1 MPEIKNNFTQGR
13 MNKDL
18 DEKLIPKG
26 QYIHAVNAQ
35 ISRAGNSGD
44 GVLGA
49 IKGITALGGG
59 MPNSICIGSISDEAN
74 NKLYFLTTA
83 TGVSNDADCIFEYDQ
98 STNTIT
104 TVFRDV
110 NDNVLNFPDDFI
122 TAINVID
129 DFLFWTDGYGEPKKI
144 SISRSIEGTNQ
155 AAGHTQLV
163 VDGIS
168 LGDVIHDH
176 VTVIKKKPESAP
188 TIKINTSIQDYN
200 TTDSSGN
207 TIIIQKSVN
216 PIFEK
221 IFPRFAVRYKYADGE
236 YSAIGPFTD
245 VIFNAKFSEN
255 RDADS
260 SFSFFEPYHLTMVNA
275 ISSLDICNFVPT
287 NIPLDVVQVDL
298 LYMQENSSV
307 VYSIDSIKKIDPEWS
322 AAGVAQND
330 YNAIYSGSIGTFD
343 ANVNSTG
350 RYELST
356 ENIYAALPENQL
368 LRNYDNVPRLAKAQ
382 EITGNRI
389 VYGNYTQNYDII
401 DSFSQEYTPKLSA
414 NYNERYNSIDTFL
427 EGGLRSIKSQ
437 RDYQV
442 GVVFG
447 DRYGRETPVFTSD
460 QSFVNIPWEGSYGLN
475 ASNSLIL
482 ESNISNEAPSWAS
495 YYKFFVKNTAGEYY
509 NLVMDKA
516 YDPPTQTDFEN
527 EDDHIWI
534 SFASTDRNKLTIDDY
549 IILKKV
555 FDSGF
560 TTSGGQMP
568 IENRFKILDIKN
580 NVPDS
585 ISYKYYNLG
594 IASNSPGNPLGPVGN
609 PNVTNT
615 TVLTTYFPDN
625 NKKVDIAGTDTIIID
640 RTSHVQSFFGGQLLE
655 QAEGSQKTENLKNL
669 YISWKAKHPETSS
682 VFKHS
687 KRYRVSNI
695 TDPQGNLVD
704 EYHLKLSEPISEEDS
719 LIARPSTAQTVQTS
733 SPAPAPALNETLE
746 VRIDRKE
753 RRDYENFSGKFFV
766 KIHGNNL
773 IKDRVFSTTPGL
785 EPDEFISAQFNLLSL
800 ADVVNVNTDMVDSN
814 LIPQGAVNS
823 NGVGQLTSDNVD
835 GAVSAVGTPQQINS
849 TEFPTTIGTYHS
861 GNNLTVTQQDWESVA
876 EAVNVSGFGFS
887 NPNLGFFFVDQMGFV
902 ASNPS
907 STNYAKESGQGW
919 RGNEVNYPK
928 QVWRVTAI
936 ENGSFAYNY
945 PSSAT
950 SITGDPDY
958 GPSLEG
964 EAVSTIPHPNN
975 PGAVITFNSNS
986 TYGAGQPSGSPG
998 PIDITNGTIGTAV
1011 HTSSL
1016 PNSNYNINSIEGAIT
1031 TSAAHVSNSVM
1042 GYRKWRDN
1050 SLYENTYGNDYG
1062 TNTGKNVI
1070 HISFF
1075 APGQDL
1081 HDGNLNPN
1089 NHSHLYFRGSGT
1101 DTNNY
1106 NDIISAQ
1113 LQGIWGGGWF
1123 TNPDGSKLGS
1133 SDEGFICFEGN
1144 WGPKNT
1150 HTWISGGSDMCG
1162 HWQAPS
1168 PQHQGDAGNQG
1179 YNLSFQTKH
1188 EDQWNPTKTAFAG
1201 VNAKAE
1207 DFLSN
1212 MIPGN
1217 KFRFKDDP
1225 NKKVYTI
1232 QSRKEKHLYN
1242 HTPWRK
1248 RLVWDG
1254 NNYVGAGDSVEE
1266 AALIWANTGTGGGY
1280 WAGNPG
1286 FFNVSFPSDFGK
1298 AATNTN
1304 AFVTLQSAIAR
1315 FGSANNRRVCYIIEL
1330 DEDITTGSTGSSSFN
1345 PFSTGVPETMD
1356 INSFQ
1361 NIEFISDNPQVVTGE
1376 INENPA
1382 IWETEPSQNEELN
1395 IYHEVSNNI
1404 PLRIDIDNIEQ
1415 FAPLGCRVSIPNVSS
1430 ANPGFELYVSNY
1442 LISSNQVV
1450 VRVTDVDFN
1459 DVGFN
1464 FLTLADYADQ
1474 EIRFYRDDGSYTTAI
1489 IDGTWL
1495 DSTWDNQV
1503 PPYWAGLGYR
1513 PLFRLKT
1520 DIDPTKNMGLSF
1532 YNTFSFGDGVESSRI
1547 RAGFNE
1553 MRITNGPKA
1562 SATLEQPYQEEE
1574 RKNGLI
1580 YSGIYNSTSGV
1591 NNLNQFISAEKITKD
1606 INPTYGGITKLF
1618 SRKTDLITL
1627 CEDRILKILA
1637 NKDAVFNAD
1646 GNPQLVASENVLG
1659 QAVPY
1664 AGDYGCQNPESVDFD
1679 NYRIYFADKQRKSVL
1694 RLSMDGLTPISDA
1707 GMRSWFQENLVG
1719 NFVLGTYDNDEEEY
1733 NLTIGDQNLINLSTD
1748 YIENSY
1754 FNYGDESYSVETTPD
1769 FTEDGATQNGDNL
1782 YYDQALGVQ
1791 ETLDLSAEV
1800 IVINWPLIPAGSIFS
1815 SITPIT
1821 QNFSPAQFNDNI
1833 SNSTGDY
1840 LDFNIYSAYDE
1851 SVRNTSFTHVPLGSF
1866 NSNEITTSVE
1876 VYDPSNSDFT
1886 DHCGSPFNG
1895 SVGHGTPVA
1904 QLKRQIT
1911 WDGTTHFLNADNSAG
1926 FHYYGGSGVNP
1937 DNGINGLPIGGGYIG
1952 DYGLYANTTAINRR
1966 CADSESDMLDDN
1978 PSKMQDVITLN
1989 NGTKVHKM
1997 MKPNLFWDFGEVD
2010 NSGDYAANQGI
2021 IFQGYRDCEIHLTL
2035 PGTQLY
2041 GGSVYPRQ
2049 KRRNLTAA
2057 IRDWHTQTNSTPS
2070 ANSSGY
2076 YNLNNVSYATANNN
2090 TIFAGEIVEIEFEF
2104 GYPDFINKEQ
2114 FDQEPN
2120 IKIELYDGQPMA
2132 GGTLVDAS
2140 NIHGLD
2146 ITTSGNYFTF
2156 YDNMAGVVGSMTQV
2170 ESMFN
2175 LQPGGAAL
2183 NTQITPDSDTYYQS
2197 IPTMGQSTWDLTGQ
2211 GGSNTTFNGI
2221 DSSNF
2226 SNPSSYRK
2234 VYKIT
2239 VPFFNSLSQSG
2250 IPIVD
2255 TSNLGEV
2262 LVQDLQV
2269 RITVDGTD
2277 FEQDYNGVDPVP
2289 GSQMSSTLIL
2299 GNFRMRKL
2307 YQMTRPAVPEYIII
2321 GQPDFPEQDIP
2332 AWTQVSPIQGNQIY
2346 SSNGDLATMEYPAY
2360 GDQNK
2365 WTDVSN
2371 PGLGFKKVWQG
2382 IGMNAYSAHIS
2393 EYGEFNY
2400 PDILTGV
2407 DANNVT
2413 HTIFV
2418 GESNGQT
2425 IPGSYSTPNVII
2437 PQTSGPIGYGGNNIA
2452 STLSSNAPSPTY
2464 SIDPATITT
2473 KIEIGTFESDPSL
2486 KYPLNTALVQNN
2498 WYAVR
2503 ATTTNTPAA
2512 FSGNHLFILRDI
2524 INANVGSFP
2533 QNTFRNHTQLN
2544 NNYPDWHYGT
2554 IPSINHVDFD
2564 PGDIGLLPSPN
2575 LNAPNGPM
2583 TRWMTIFKYDGVG
2596 TPGVLQ
2602 LLNGYGTLA
2611 GETIETIE
2619 VRNLTTYNAG
2629 GGDATNWVHDNQP
2642 TSFADIPGQI
2652 DFLLANTNPV
2662 IVTWPFGTYYY
2673 NNKLCW
2679 RSTAQYE
2686 DWQQE
2691 FGSAQNSSSAP
2702 QNPSIGGYSFR
2713 FTVSANPHT
2722 NQVAGNLIVSVANAL
2737 GDFDPI
2743 AGECAGVRLTG
2754 IDQVGDYEIIFN
2766 FDDSHTP
2773 QVFRDSIDITST
2785 ANVDTVHGAGF
2796 QTNTAIENRIRFV
2809 SGLNGA
2815 EMAVTNVVIE
2825 DLTIAFG
2832 GGSATSW
2839 NFTGFNNVLQNYITW
2854 NNNVGAIGLSN
2865 LPYPVPV
2872 DPIHNPNGDP
2882 YQIEQVIAPEMIIDN
2897 SKTYFFEADINIVA
2911 RDNNN
2916 NIVPFTS
2923 FTNGV
2928 GTNSNE
2934 VYPELTFYYYN
2945 SAGEGFHFHPG
2956 HDSNLSVMGHQP
2968 WWLPNGTTGY
2978 NYSSSITS
2986 NLISSLG
2993 YKVRIPFDWFNTTL
3007 SGYTG
3012 ATLMQPHG
3020 INFSNNILVPNPSP
3034 LNPLIQTNQCGPLL
3048 QNTFVIVLNG
3058 VANMPTESYTIS
3070 GSIDNVRLRSFDT
3083 FDDSNF
3089 KTLSY
3094 KEQQK
3099 GWVSFKDFY
3108 PENGLS
3114 LGSKYYTFKESNLYK
3129 HHDTVVWNQFY
3140 GGTQYETLV
3149 RLVFNDSASICK
3161 EFHSIN
3167 FEGSIGFN
3175 NFSDGNTNAT
3185 DFAADGFITANSH
3198 FSQVLSESAGWQVD
3212 GTIVT
3217 DMEQGTARD
3226 FDKKENKWYSDITG
3240 MKDPIFYQT
3249 DKTNI
3254 QGNDINNSFGIGIVE
3269 SAFEDDGTNSNAP
3282 ADPNADAQDQ
3292 EAESQENESLEN
3304 IPPPQQNVPQQNVP
3318 QQNVPKQNVPKQ
3330 NVPKQNTLPPSSPTP
3345 YTPPSSGGGSSG
3357 GGY

>member
-26 QYIHAVNAQ
+26 QYTHAVNAQ

-49 IKGITALGGG
+49 IKGITALGAG

-98 STNTIT
+98 STNTTT
-104 TVFRDV
+104 TVFRDT
-110 NDNVLNFPDDFI
+110 NGNVLNFPDDFI

-144 SISRSIEGTNQ
+144 SISRSIEGTNF

-207 TIIIQKSVN
+207 TVTIQKSVN

-307 VYSIDSIKKIDPEWS
+307 VYSIDSVKKIDPEWS

-401 DSFSQEYTPKLSA
+401 NSLSQEYTPKLSA

-427 EGGLRSIKSQ
+427 EGGLRSVKSQ

-594 IASNSPGNPLGPVGN
+594 IASNSSGNPLGPVQLDQNGVN
-609 PNVTNT
+609 TLNT
-615 TVLTTYFPDN
+615 TALTTYFPHND
-625 NKKVDIAGTDTIIID
+625 KKVDIAGTDTIIID
-640 RTSHVQSFFGGQLLE
+640 RTAHVQDFFGGQLLE

-669 YISWKAKHPETSS
+669 YISWKARHPETSS

-695 TDPQGNLVD
+695 TDPAGNGLN
-704 EYHLKLSEPISEEDS
+704 EYHLKLSESISEEDS
-719 LIARPSTAQTVQTS
+719 LIARPSTLQTPQLGAANV
-733 SPAPAPALNETLE
+733 PVELLNQTLE

-785 EPDEFISAQFNLLSL
+785 EPDEFISAQLSLFSL
-800 ADVVNVNTDMVDSN
+800 ADVVNNGVDMVDSN
-814 LIPQGAVNS
+814 LVPQGAVNS
-823 NGVGQLTSDNVD
+823 NGVGQLTSSTNDDEN
-835 GAVSAVGTPQQINS
+835 GSSAVGTPQQINS
-849 TEFPTTIGTYHS
+849 TEFLNTIGTYHS
-861 GNNLTVTQQDWESVA
+861 GNELTVTENDWLSVA

-919 RGNEVNYPK
+919 RGNEVSYPK
-928 QVWRVTAI
+928 QTWRVTAI
-936 ENGSFAYNY
+936 ENGGSTNIN
-945 PSSAT
+945 SWT
-950 SITGDPDY
+950 NSIQGNPDY

-964 EAVSTIPHPNN
+964 QTTSTIPHPNPPGSN
-975 PGAVITFNSNS
+975 PNATVTLNSNS
-986 TYGAGQPSGSPG
+986 NYGAGQASGSPG
-998 PIDITNGTIGTAV
+998 PIDITNGTIGTGV
-1011 HTSSL
+1011 HTTPGTGSA
-1016 PNSNYNINSIEGAIT
+1016 YNINSIEGAIT
-1031 TSAAHVSNSVM
+1031 TTSAHVHPSAI
-1042 GYRKWRDN
+1042 GHRRWRDN

-1062 TNTGKNVI
+1062 TSTGKNVI

-1075 APGQDL
+1075 APGEDL
-1081 HDGNLNPN
+1081 HDGDLNPN
-1089 NHSHLYFRGSGT
+1089 NHTHLYFRGSGT
-1101 DTNNY
+1101 PANNY

-1123 TNPDGSKLGS
+1123 TNPDGTKLGS

-1144 WGPKNT
+1144 WGPEDT
-1150 HTWISGGSDMCG
+1150 HTWINVVNNMCG
-1162 HWQAPS
+1162 HWQIPS

-1188 EDQWNPTKTAFAG
+1188 EDQWNPTKTAFSS
-1201 VNAKAE
+1201 VNAIAE

-1242 HTPWRK
+1242 HTSWRK
-1248 RLVWDG
+1248 RLVYDG
-1254 NNYVGAGDSVEE
+1254 SNYVGAGDSVEE
-1266 AALIWANTGTGGGY
+1266 AALAWANTGTGGGY

-1286 FFNVSFPSDFGK
+1286 TFNVSFPSDFGK

-1304 AFVTLQSAIAR
+1304 AFATLQSAIAR

-1330 DEDITTGSTGSSSFN
+1330 DEDITTGSTGASAFN

-1415 FAPLGCRVSIPNVSS
+1415 FAPLGCRVTIPNVSS
-1430 ANPGFELYVSNY
+1430 ANPGFELYINNHLTSN
-1442 LISSNQVV
+1442 NQVV
-1450 VRVTDVDFN
+1450 VQVRDVDIN
-1459 DVGFN
+1459 SVGFN

-1489 IDGTWL
+1489 IDGTYL
-1495 DSTWDNQV
+1495 DSDWDNASNNFF
-1503 PPYWAGLGYR
+1503 WSTAGYR
-1513 PLFRLKT
+1513 PVFRLKT

-1646 GNPQLVASENVLG
+1646 GNPQLVASGNVLG
-1659 QAVPY
+1659 QAVPFT
-1664 AGDYGCQNPESVDFD
+1664 GDYGCQNPESVDFD

-1782 YYDQALGVQ
+1782 YYGYASGVQ
-1791 ETLDLSAEV
+1791 EYLDLSADI
-1800 IVINWPLIPAGSIFS
+1800 IVIDWPTIPQGSIFS
-1815 SITPIT
+1815 AITPIT
-1821 QNFSPAQFNDNI
+1821 QNFAPAEFNNNI
-1833 SNSTGDY
+1833 ANPPSSY
-1840 LDFNIYSAYDE
+1840 LQYNIYSAYNE
-1851 SVRNTSFTHVPLGSF
+1851 GVRDTSFTALSHTG
-1866 NSNEITTSVE
+1866 EIDSSIE
-1876 VYDPSNSDFT
+1876 VYDLNNTPFF
-1886 DHCGSPFNG
+1886 DHKGSPFHA

-1911 WDGTTHFLNADNSAG
+1911 WDGTTYYLNHDNTAG
-1926 FHYYGGSGVNP
+1926 FHHHGGSGINP
-1937 DNGINGLPIGGGYIG
+1937 GNGINGLPIGGTTAAIN
-1952 DYGLYANTTAINRR
+1952 DYGRYVNDTSINRR
-1966 CADSESDMLDDN
+1966 CADSESNRLDDN
-1978 PSKMQDVITLN
+1978 PSQMQDVVFLG
-1989 NGTKVHKM
+1989 NGTRVHKM

-2010 NSGDYAANQGI
+2010 SDYPGNQGI

-2041 GGSVYPRQ
+2041 GGSTAPRQ

-2057 IRDWHTQTNSTPS
+2057 IRDWHTQTDPN
-2070 ANSSGY
+2070 AILLGGV
-2076 YNLNNVSYATANNN
+2076 YNLNGVDYQTANNN
-2090 TIFAGEIVEIEFEF
+2090 TIFAGEIIEIEFEF
-2104 GYPDFINKEQ
+2104 GYPNFIHYEN

-2120 IKIELYDGQPMA
+2120 IKVELYDGQPQN

-2140 NIHGLD
+2140 KIHGLD
-2146 ITTSGNYFTF
+2146 TFGGGSYFTF
-2156 YDNMAGVVGSMTQV
+2156 YDQMASVVGSMTDV
-2170 ESMFN
+2170 EDMFN
-2175 LQPGGAAL
+2175 LQPNGAAS
-2183 NTQITPDSDTYYQS
+2183 NNQITPDSDTYYQS
-2197 IPTMGQSTWDLTGQ
+2197 IPVMGQVIWDLTGQ
-2211 GGSNTTFNGI
+2211 GGPNTSINGI

-2234 VYKIT
+2234 VYKLT
-2239 VPFFNSLSQSG
+2239 VPFFNSLSQG
-2250 IPIVD
+2250 GVPVVD
-2255 TSNLGEV
+2255 TSNLGDV

-2277 FEQDYNGVDPVP
+2277 FVQDYNGVNPAV

-2299 GNFRMRKL
+2299 RNFRMRKL
-2307 YQMTRPAVPEYIII
+2307 YQMTVPAIPEYIVV

-2332 AWTQVSPIQGNQIY
+2332 AWTQVSPIQGTQIY
-2346 SSNGDLATMEYPAY
+2346 SSNGNLVTMEYPAY
-2360 GDQNK
+2360 GDQSK

-2413 HTIFV
+2413 HTIYV

-2425 IPGSYSTPNVII
+2425 IPGSYNTPNAI
-2437 PQTSGPIGYGGNNIA
+2437 GGIGYGGSNIA
-2452 STLSSNAPSPTY
+2452 NTISSLAPVPTY
-2464 SIDPATITT
+2464 SIDPVSIST
-2473 KIEIGTFESDPSL
+2473 KIEKGTFEANPSL
-2486 KYPLNTALVQNN
+2486 LYPLNTALVQND

-2524 INANVGSFP
+2524 INTNVGAFP
-2533 QNTFRNHTQLN
+2533 QNTFRNHTQQN
-2544 NNYPDWHYGT
+2544 SNYPDWHYGA
-2554 IPSINHVDFD
+2554 IPSTIHIDFD
-2564 PGDIGLLPSPN
+2564 EGDIGLLPSPN
-2575 LNAPNGPM
+2575 LGAPNGPM

-2596 TPGVLQ
+2596 TPGTLQ
-2602 LLNGYGTLA
+2602 ILSGYDGGGALN

-2619 VRNLTTYNAG
+2619 VRNLTNYNAG

-2652 DFLLANTNPV
+2652 DFLLENTNPA
-2662 IVTWPFGTYYY
+2662 ILTWPFGTYYY

-2679 RSTAQYE
+2679 RSTVQYE

-2691 FGSAQNSSSAP
+2691 FGSAQNPNLAP
-2702 QNPSIGGYSFR
+2702 QSPSIGGYSFR

-2737 GDFDPI
+2737 GDFAP
-2743 AGECAGVRLTG
+2743 GECAGVRLTG

-2766 FDDSHTP
+2766 FDNSHTP
-2773 QVFRDSIDITST
+2773 QVLRDSIDITST
-2785 ANVDTVHGAGF
+2785 ANVDTIHGFGF
-2796 QTNTAIENRIRFV
+2796 QSNTAIENRIRFV
-2809 SGLNGA
+2809 SGPNGA
-2815 EMAVTNVVIE
+2815 EIAVTNVVVE

-2854 NNNVGAIGLSN
+2854 NNNAGNISLNN

-2897 SKTYFFEADINIVA
+2897 SKTYVFQADINIVA

-2928 GTNSNE
+2928 GTNLNE

-2986 NLISSLG
+2986 SLTSSLG

-3020 INFSNNILVPNPSP
+3020 INFSNNILVPNSSP

-3070 GSIDNVRLRSFDT
+3070 GTIDNVRLRSFDT

-3114 LGSKYYTFKESNLYK
+3114 LGSNYYTFKESNLYK

-3149 RLVFNDSASICK
+3149 RLVFNDSPSICK

-3198 FSQVLSESAGWQVD
+3198 FSQVLNESAGWQVD

-3249 DKTNI
+3249 DKTNV

-3269 SAFEDDGTNSNAP
+3269 SVFEDDGTNDNLP
-3282 ADPNADAQDQ
+3282 DPNADTQD
-3292 EAESQENESLEN
+3292 ELPDESDIGDELEN
-3304 IPPPQQNVPQQNVP
+3304 IPPPQQNIPQQNVP
-3318 QQNVPKQNVPKQ
+3318 QQSPP
-3330 NVPKQNTLPPSSPTP
+3330 PTTPPPSSPAP
-3345 YTPPSSGGGSSG
+3345 SGGGSSG